1 MTRGLWPLRQHSS
14 AVYKPAG
21 PAPTIKTD
29 IPVRGCR
36 EILEVSSNLGD
47 AVMSVKKLIV
57 GRRVNC
63 CKGKM
68 PEIMVLRKGD
78 LGSKSECLCSSV
90 G

>member
-36 EILEVSSNLGD
+36 GILEMSSDLNDVVISL
-47 AVMSVKKLIV
+47 KKLIS
-57 GRRVNC
+57 
-63 CKGKM
+63 GKQVDFEGAR
-68 PEIMVLRKGD
+68 PEIVVLEKVLD
-78 LGSKSECLCSSV
+78 NWVS
-90 G
+90 

>member
-36 EILEVSSNLGD
+36 EILEVSSNLRD
-47 AVMSVKKLIV
+47 AVMSLKKLIV
-57 GRRVNC
+57 ARRVNC
-63 CKGKM
+63 EGEMDRNNDIVK
-68 PEIMVLRKGD
+68 R
-78 LGSKSECLCSSV
+78 CLMIWF
-90 G
+90 